1 MREHISGTLCAF
13 VVCGL
18 SAIAVAQGNS
28 NTAQR
33 IGVLQQQV
41 LKDIQEQKPQLAIPA
56 LREIISLDPNNL
68 NANANLGV
76 LLFFQEEYVD
86 AIPPM
91 RTALQLKPDL
101 WKIEAL
107 LGIAEKRTG
116 DPDNAEKDLEKAF
129 PYLQDIKIKKEA
141 GLELVELE
149 SSSGQLSQAL
159 VVTEKLVELL
169 PGDAQVLFVA
179 YEISEQVTYKTLLN
193 MMVVSPDSA
202 EMHMMMA
209 GELARRGDHANAIAQ
224 YRNAIR
230 LNPNLP
236 GAHYELGEQLRA
248 SSDPALNAQ
257 AEEQYKAALQV
268 NQYDVKAWCRL
279 GESVAAKGDYK
290 SAQEDYRKALAIQPR
305 YSDAETDLAI
315 AYISM
320 NQTGEAISLLESAE
334 KDDPTNI
341 VAHYRL
347 SLLYRRAG
355 RMQDSE
361 REMKLFFHY
370 RDIKDKLGDIFKQM
384 AKGPGPR

>member
-1 MREHISGTLCAF
+1 MRKHISATLCAF
-13 VVCGL
+13 VACGL
-18 SAIAVAQGNS
+18 SAIAAAQGNS

-33 IGVLQQQV
+33 IDVLQQQV
-41 LKDIQEQKPQLAIPA
+41 LKDVQEQKPQLAIPA
-56 LREIISLDPNNL
+56 LREIISLDPKNL

-76 LLFFQEEYVD
+76 LLFFQGEYAD

-116 DPDNAEKDLEKAF
+116 DPDNAGKDLEKSF
-129 PYLQDIKIKKEA
+129 PNLQDLKIKKEA

-149 SSSGQLSQAL
+149 SSSGQLSRAL

-169 PGDAQVLFVA
+169 PEDAQVLYVA
-179 YEISEQVTYKTLLN
+179 YEISEQVTYKTLLST
-193 MMVVSPDSA
+193 MVVSPDSA

-224 YRNAIR
+224 YQEAIR

-236 GAHYELGEQLRA
+236 GAHFELAEQLRV
-248 SSDPALNAQ
+248 SPDPALNAQ

-279 GESVAAKGDYK
+279 GEGMAAKGDYN
-290 SAQEDYRKALAIQPR
+290 SAQEDYRKALAIQPG
-305 YSDAETDLAI
+305 YSDGETDLAI
-315 AYISM
+315 AYISL
-320 NQTGEAISLLESAE
+320 NKTGEAIPLLESAE
-334 KDDPTNI
+334 KDDPTNLA
-341 VAHYRL
+341 AHYRL
-347 SLLYRRAG
+347 SLLYRRAR
-355 RMQDSE
+355 RMQDSD

-370 RDIKDKLGDIFKQM
+370 RDLKDKLGDIFKQM
-384 AKGPGPR
+384 EGATHPR

>member
-1 MREHISGTLCAF
+1 MRKHISGTLCALI
-13 VVCGL
+13 VCGL
-18 SAIAVAQGNS
+18 SAIAAAQDNS

-33 IGVLQQQV
+33 IEVLQQQV
-41 LKDIQEQKPQLAIPA
+41 LKDVQEQKPQQAIPA
-56 LREIISLDPNNL
+56 LREIISLDPKNL
-68 NANANLGV
+68 KANANLGV
-76 LLFFQEEYVD
+76 LLFFQGDYAD

-91 RTALQLKPDL
+91 RTALQLESDL
-101 WKIEAL
+101 WRIEAL

-129 PYLQDIKIKKEA
+129 PNLQDLKIKKEA
-141 GLELVELE
+141 GLELIELE

-179 YEISEQVTYKTLLN
+179 YEISEQVTYKTLLS

-224 YRNAIR
+224 YREAVR

-279 GESVAAKGDYK
+279 GESVAARGDYK
-290 SAQEDYRKALAIQPR
+290 SAQEDYKKALAIQPG
-305 YSDAETDLAI
+305 YSDAETDLAV
-315 AYISM
+315 ADIST
-320 NQTGEAISLLESAE
+320 NQANEAIPLLESAE
-334 KDDPTNI
+334 KDDPTNLA
-341 VAHYRL
+341 AHYRL
-347 SLLYRRAG
+347 SMLYRRAG
-355 RMQDSE
+355 RVQDSE

-370 RDIKDKLGDIFKQM
+370 RDLKDKLGDVFKQM
-384 AKGPGPR
+384 AGAPRPR